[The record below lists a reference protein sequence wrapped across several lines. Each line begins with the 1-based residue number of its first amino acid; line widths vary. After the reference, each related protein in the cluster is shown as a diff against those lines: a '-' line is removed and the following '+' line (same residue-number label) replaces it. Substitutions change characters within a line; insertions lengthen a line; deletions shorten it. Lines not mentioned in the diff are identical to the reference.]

1 MNSSHGPLVAIATY
15 NEIENLPRLVE
26 AICEHVPTAHVLVV
40 DDNSPD
46 GTGRW
51 CEKESTRNSQLRCI
65 HRPAK
70 SGLGTATVAAMKY
83 AIQNGYEYLV
93 TMDADFSHD
102 PQYVPVLLE
111 GMSPNGKPHLDVMIG
126 SRYILGGSTEG
137 WGLARRLMSRSVNV
151 FARYLLGLSPK
162 DCSGAFRCFRTQ
174 TLEKLDFAQISSRG
188 YSFQEEMLYHL
199 TRLGARFGEVP
210 IHFRNRQRGRSKIN
224 VSEAA
229 TALRIILRLAMRA
242 RLGI

>member
-1 MNSSHGPLVAIATY
+1 MNSSLGPLVAVATY
-15 NEIENLPRLVE
+15 NEIENLPRLVD
-26 AICEHVPTAHVLVV
+26 AVFEHVPTAHILVV

-51 CEKESTRNSQLRCI
+51 CETESSRDSRLRCI

-83 AIQNGYEYLV
+83 AIHNGYEYLV

-102 PQYVPVLLE
+102 PQAVPVLLDR
-111 GMSPNGKPHLDVMIG
+111 MSSDSTAPLDVVIG
-126 SRYILGGSTEG
+126 SRYVAGGSTEG
-137 WGLARRLMSRSVNV
+137 WDFERRLMSRSVNV
-151 FARYLLGLSPK
+151 YARYLLGLAIK

-174 TLEKLDFAQISSRG
+174 MLERLDFAQFRSCG
-188 YSFQEEMLYHL
+188 YSFQEEILYHL
-199 TRLGARFGEVP
+199 KLLGARIGEVP
-210 IHFRNRQRGRSKIN
+210 IHFRNRERGQSKIDAT
-224 VSEAA
+224 EAA
-229 TALRIILRLAMRA
+229 NALRIIFRLGIRA